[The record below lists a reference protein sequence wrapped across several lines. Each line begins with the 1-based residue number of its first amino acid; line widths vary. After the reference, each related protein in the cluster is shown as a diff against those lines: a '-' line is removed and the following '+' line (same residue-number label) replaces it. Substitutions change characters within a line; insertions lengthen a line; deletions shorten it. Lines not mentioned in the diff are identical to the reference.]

1 MICVEITGSYAS
13 GKTFVLN
20 YLADL
25 GFMTFSADEYIKNLY
40 KELSIQN
47 IILNLLPD
55 LKIFDKRKIAELI
68 YANDLSR
75 SKLQNFI
82 HPFVVESLSL
92 FKRQNNDSEITFA
105 EIPLLFEAGFDKYF
119 DFYVTIF
126 CSEESRLKRA
136 MSREGFSLTTYN
148 KIAQIQ
154 LSQQIKIAKA
164 DFVINTDVNIVDL
177 DKQITQLI
185 QKLKCRN

>member
-1 MICVEITGSYAS
+1 MICVGITGSYAS

-25 GFMTFSADEYIKNLY
+25 GFMTFSADEYIKELY
-40 KELSIQN
+40 KELAIQN

-55 LKIFDKRKIAELI
+55 LKVFDKRKIAELI

-82 HPFVVESLSL
+82 HPFVVEGLSL

-119 DFYVTIF
+119 DFYVTTF

-185 QKLKCRN
+185 QKLKCSN

>member
-1 MICVEITGSYAS
+1 MICVGITGSYAS

-20 YLADL
+20 YLDDL
-25 GFMTFSADEYIKNLY
+25 GFMTFSADEYIKELY

-68 YANDLSR
+68 YVNDLSR
-75 SKLQNFI
+75 SNLQNFI
-82 HPFVVESLSL
+82 HPFVVEGLSL
-92 FKRQNNDSEITFA
+92 FKWQNNDSEITFA

-119 DFYVTIF
+119 DFYVTTF